1 MADTTDS
8 RVDPD
13 SGVELACWFD
23 RAHEPWNPV
32 LAVERHFDALTGD
45 RREPPALAAFDHL
58 HHMANQAVRWLE
70 LNPCPDRAIGRRL
83 ESQMMAYRA
92 VADTVRSTIVAA
104 DGGATKARLVDL
116 RKMIGQH
123 ANPIHVMT
131 TTTSALPRMLGR
143 RGSPT

>member
-1 MADTTDS
+1 MVDTTSS

-92 VADTVRSTIVAA
+92 VADTVRS
-104 DGGATKARLVDL
+104 
-116 RKMIGQH
+116 
-123 ANPIHVMT
+123 
-131 TTTSALPRMLGR
+131 
-143 RGSPT
+143 